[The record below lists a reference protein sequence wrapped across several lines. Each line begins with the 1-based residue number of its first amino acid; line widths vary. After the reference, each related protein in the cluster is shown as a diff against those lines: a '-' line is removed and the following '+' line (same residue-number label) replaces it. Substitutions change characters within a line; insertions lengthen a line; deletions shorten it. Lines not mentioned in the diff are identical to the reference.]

1 MFPLHMISNTRI
13 SHDVLNRAAAVI
25 RCLGHPLRL
34 RLLEALE
41 TGEKTVSKLQEYAG
55 APQPMVSQHLM
66 VLKAHG
72 VVNLRRAG
80 PFAYYWIVEPKAKAI
95 LECIRA
101 AQCHGQGRRSSR
113 HPEEPTLQ
121 WQRSPDPKR

>member
-1 MFPLHMISNTRI
+1 VIADTRI
-13 SHDVLNRAAAVI
+13 SPDALRRAAAVI

-41 TGEKTVSKLQEYAG
+41 AGEKTVSELQEYAG
-55 APQPMVSQHLM
+55 VSQPMVSQHLM

-72 VVNLRRAG
+72 VVDLRRAG
-80 PFAYYWIVEPKAKAI
+80 PFAYYWIVEPKVKSI

-101 AQCHGQGRRSSR
+101 GECGGASDVAFQ
-113 HPEEPTLQ
+113 EA
-121 WQRSPDPKR
+121 

>member
-1 MFPLHMISNTRI
+1 MGPHMTADTRI
-13 SHDVLNRAAAVI
+13 SSDALHRAAAVL

-41 TGEKTVSKLQEYAG
+41 SGERTVSELQEHADVT
-55 APQPMVSQHLM
+55 QPMVSQHLM

-80 PFAYYWIVEPKAKAI
+80 PFAYYWVVEPKVKHI
-95 LECIRA
+95 LACIRA
-101 AQCHGQGRRSSR
+101 GECGT
-113 HPEEPTLQ
+113 E
-121 WQRSPDPKR
+121 

>member
-1 MFPLHMISNTRI
+1 MGRHMTADSRI
-13 SHDVLNRAAAVI
+13 SSDALHRAAAVL

-41 TGEKTVSKLQEYAG
+41 SGEQTVTELQEYTG

-72 VVNLRRAG
+72 VVDLRRAG
-80 PFAYYWIVEPKAKAI
+80 PFAYYWIIEPKVKSV
-95 LECIRA
+95 LDCIRA
-101 AQCHGQGRRSSR
+101 GECGNASAPPPGGRR
-113 HPEEPTLQ
+113 
-121 WQRSPDPKR
+121 D

>member
-1 MFPLHMISNTRI
+1 MIATTTRL
-13 SHDVLNRAAAVI
+13 SPEVLNRAAGVI

-41 TGEKTVSKLQEYAG
+41 SGEKTVSELQEYAG
-55 APQPMVSQHLM
+55 ASQPTVSQHLM

-72 VVNLRRAG
+72 VVDLRRAG
-80 PFAYYWIVEPKAKAI
+80 PFAYYWIVEPKVQSI

-101 AQCHGQGRRSSR
+101 GECGSANPGGRR
-113 HPEEPTLQ
+113 T
-121 WQRSPDPKR
+121 

>member
-1 MFPLHMISNTRI
+1 MIATTTRL
-13 SHDVLNRAAAVI
+13 SPEVLNRAAAVI

-41 TGEKTVSKLQEYAG
+41 SGEKTVSELQEYAG
-55 APQPMVSQHLM
+55 ASQPTVSQHLM

-72 VVNLRRAG
+72 VVDLRRAG
-80 PFAYYWIVEPKAKAI
+80 PFAYYWIVEPKVRSI

-101 AQCHGQGRRSSR
+101 GECGRANPGGRRI
-113 HPEEPTLQ
+113 
-121 WQRSPDPKR
+121 

>member
-1 MFPLHMISNTRI
+1 MITETRI
-13 SHDVLNRAAAVI
+13 GPEVLSRAAAVL

-41 TGEKTVSKLQEYAG
+41 KGEKTVSELQEYAG
-55 APQPMVSQHLM
+55 VSQPMVSQHLM

-72 VVNLRRAG
+72 VVALRRAG
-80 PFAYYWIVEPKAKAI
+80 PFARYSIVEPKVRSI

-101 AQCHGQGRRSSR
+101 GQCGGRE
-113 HPEEPTLQ
+113 PEF
-121 WQRSPDPKR
+121 RDA

>member
-1 MFPLHMISNTRI
+1 MITETRI
-13 SHDVLNRAAAVI
+13 GPEVLRHAAAVL

-41 TGEKTVSKLQEYAG
+41 TGEKTVSELQEYAG
-55 APQPMVSQHLM
+55 VSQPMVSQHLM

-72 VVNLRRAG
+72 VVDLRRAG
-80 PFAYYWIVEPKAKAI
+80 PFARYSIVEPKVKAI

-101 AQCHGQGRRSSR
+101 GQCGARE
-113 HPEEPTLQ
+113 PEF
-121 WQRSPDPKR
+121 RDA

>member
-1 MFPLHMISNTRI
+1 MIAATGI
-13 SHDVLNRAAAVI
+13 SSEALSRAAAVI

-41 TGEKTVSKLQEYAG
+41 TGEKTVTELQEYAG
-55 APQPMVSQHLM
+55 ASQPAVSQHLM

-72 VVNLRRAG
+72 VVDLRRAG
-80 PFAYYWIVEPKAKAI
+80 PFARYSIVEPKVKAI

-101 AQCHGQGRRSSR
+101 GECGGRA
-113 HPEEPTLQ
+113 PAF
-121 WQRSPDPKR
+121 PDA

>member
-1 MFPLHMISNTRI
+1 VITESRI
-13 SHDVLNRAAAVI
+13 SSEVLSRAAAVI

-41 TGEKTVSKLQEYAG
+41 SGEKTVSELQEYAG
-55 APQPMVSQHLM
+55 ASQPMVSQHLM

-72 VVNLRRAG
+72 IVDLRRRG
-80 PFAYYWIVEPKAKAI
+80 SHVLYWVTEPKVKVI

-101 AQCHGQGRRSSR
+101 GGCENLSATGA
-113 HPEEPTLQ
+113 
-121 WQRSPDPKR
+121 SPAGGSER

>member
-1 MFPLHMISNTRI
+1 MITETRI
-13 SHDVLNRAAAVI
+13 GPEVLSRAAAVL

-41 TGEKTVSKLQEYAG
+41 MGEKTVSELQEYAG
-55 APQPMVSQHLM
+55 VSQPMVSQHLM

-72 VVNLRRAG
+72 VVDLRRAG
-80 PFAYYWIVEPKAKAI
+80 PFARYSIVEPKVKSI

-101 AQCHGQGRRSSR
+101 GQCGERAPAFR
-113 HPEEPTLQ
+113 
-121 WQRSPDPKR
+121 DA

>member
-1 MFPLHMISNTRI
+1 MITDTRI
-13 SHDVLNRAAAVI
+13 SAEVLSRAAAVI

-41 TGEKTVSKLQEYAG
+41 AGEKTVSELQEYAG
-55 APQPMVSQHLM
+55 VAQPMVSQHLM

-72 VVNLRRAG
+72 VVDLRRAG
-80 PFAYYWIVEPKAKAI
+80 PFAHYSIVEPKVKSI

-101 AQCHGQGRRSSR
+101 GQCGGASQ
-113 HPEEPTLQ
+113 ETL
-121 WQRSPDPKR
+121 RDA

>member
-1 MFPLHMISNTRI
+1 MITDARLSP
-13 SHDVLNRAAAVI
+13 DVLSRAAAVI

-41 TGEKTVSKLQEYAG
+41 SGEKTVSELQEYAG
-55 APQPMVSQHLM
+55 ASQPMVSQHLM

-72 VVNLRRAG
+72 VVGVRRAG
-80 PFAYYWIVEPKAKAI
+80 PFARYWIVEPKVGSI

-101 AQCHGQGRRSSR
+101 GECQGASAA
-113 HPEEPTLQ
+113 TF
-121 WQRSPDPKR
+121 PDA

>member
-1 MFPLHMISNTRI
+1 MIAETRM
-13 SHDVLNRAAAVI
+13 SPEVLSQAAAVI

-41 TGEKTVSKLQEYAG
+41 TGEKTVSELQEYAG
-55 APQPMVSQHLM
+55 VPQPMVSQHLM

-72 VVNLRRAG
+72 VVDLRRAG
-80 PFAYYWIVEPKAKAI
+80 PFARYSIVEPKVKTI

-101 AQCHGQGRRSSR
+101 GECGGR
-113 HPEEPTLQ
+113 
-121 WQRSPDPKR
+121 DPAFRDA

>member
-1 MFPLHMISNTRI
+1 MTTATRI
-13 SHDVLNRAAAVI
+13 SPELLGRAAVVI

-41 TGEKTVSKLQEYAG
+41 TGEKTVSELQNYAG
-55 APQPMVSQHLM
+55 VSQPMVSQHLM

-72 VVNLRRAG
+72 VVDLRRAG
-80 PFAYYWIVEPKAKAI
+80 PFAHYWIVEPKVKAI

-101 AQCHGQGRRSSR
+101 GECGGRVTTS
-113 HPEEPTLQ
+113 
-121 WQRSPDPKR
+121 

>member
-1 MFPLHMISNTRI
+1 MSAATRI
-13 SHDVLNRAAAVI
+13 SPDTLNHAAAVI

-41 TGEKTVSKLQEYAG
+41 QGEKTVSELQDYAG
-55 APQPMVSQHLM
+55 ATQPTVSQHLM

-72 VVNLRRAG
+72 VVALRRQG
-80 PFAYYWIVEPKAKAI
+80 SFAYYWVIEPKVKAI

-101 AQCHGQGRRSSR
+101 GGCKDDGRGS
-113 HPEEPTLQ
+113 
-121 WQRSPDPKR
+121 

>member
-1 MFPLHMISNTRI
+1 MIAQARI
-13 SHDVLNRAAAVI
+13 SPEVLNRAAAVI

-41 TGEKTVSKLQEYAG
+41 TGEKTVTKLQEYAG
-55 APQPMVSQHLM
+55 ASQPTVSQHLM

-72 VVNLRRAG
+72 VVDLRRAG
-80 PFAYYWIVEPKAKAI
+80 PFAYYWIVEPKVRSI

-101 AQCHGQGRRSSR
+101 GQCGGRE
-113 HPEEPTLQ
+113 PEF
-121 WQRSPDPKR
+121 RDA

>member
-1 MFPLHMISNTRI
+1 MIAETRI
-13 SHDVLNRAAAVI
+13 SPEVLNRAAAVI

-41 TGEKTVSKLQEYAG
+41 TGEKTVTELQEYAG
-55 APQPMVSQHLM
+55 ASQPTVSQHLT

-72 VVNLRRAG
+72 VVDLRRTG
-80 PFAYYWIVEPKAKAI
+80 PFARYSIVEPKVKSI

-101 AQCHGQGRRSSR
+101 GECGGR
-113 HPEEPTLQ
+113 
-121 WQRSPDPKR
+121 DPGFRDA